1 MWCRSDSKP
10 GYTCAFQV
18 YTGKVGDTSEKTLG
32 ARVVKDL
39 SKDIKD
45 KNYFVFFDNFFLVP
59 RFWLTLWIP
68 KFIAQ

>member
-45 KNYFVFFDNFFLVP
+45 KTTLYFLITFF
-59 RFWLTLWIP
+59 
-68 KFIAQ
+68 